1 METPR
6 KTVIVGGAGF
16 IGQAIAAELVSRAG
30 GAAGA
35 VRILTRSRSRARA
48 LWSLP
53 GIEIVT
59 LDPREEGALGDA
71 LAGASQVVNLV
82 GLLHSKPGRPWG
94 PDFDEAHVKLPSRLA
109 RCMTRQGVRRLIHIS
124 ALGVSDHAPSMY
136 LRSKA
141 AGEAA
146 LRGVHG
152 LDLTILRPSV
162 VFGPGD
168 QFLRLF
174 ARLQAIM
181 PIVPLATPHA
191 KFQPVYV
198 GDLAHAVCNAIENPK
213 TIGQVYDV
221 GGPDV
226 LSLYEIVHWAGV
238 YSGHPRPILPLPDS
252 LSWLQAL
259 VMEHLP
265 GRPLISRDNLAS
277 ASVPNVSAEPMSAAL
292 GIRAP
297 MSLHAM
303 APLFLGGQT
312 VRGRLLQ
319 RRTTRLL
326 QD

>member
-1 METPR
+1 MQTHVE
-6 KTVIVGGAGF
+6 TVILGGAGF
-16 IGQAIAAELVSRAG
+16 VGQAIAAELVSRAG
-30 GAAGA
+30 AASGA
-35 VRILTRSRSRARA
+35 VRILTRSRARARS

-59 LDPREEGALGDA
+59 LDPREEGLLCEAI
-71 LAGASQVVNLV
+71 AGARNVINLV

-109 RCMTRQGVRRLIHIS
+109 RCMLRQGVNRLIHVS
-124 ALGVSDHAPSMY
+124 ALGVSDQAPSMY

-146 LRGVHG
+146 MRGMQK

-174 ARLQAIM
+174 ARLQALLPM
-181 PIVPLATPHA
+181 VPLATPHA
-191 KFQPVYV
+191 KFQPIYIE
-198 GDLAHAVCNAIENPK
+198 DLAQAACNVILNSK
-213 TIGQVYDV
+213 TIGQTYEIA
-221 GGPDV
+221 GPDV
-226 LSLYEIVHWAGV
+226 LSLYEIVHWAGQ
-238 YSGHPRPILPLPDS
+238 YSGHPRPIVPLPDG

-259 VMEHLP
+259 IMEQLP

-277 ASVPNVSAEPMSAAL
+277 ATVPNVASGPMSSDL
-292 GIRAP
+292 GITSAK
-297 MSLHAM
+297 SLHAM
-303 APLFLGGQT
+303 APLYLGGQT
-312 VRGRLLQ
+312 VRGRLLE
-319 RRTTRLL
+319 RRTTSLL